1 MSDNLIVS
9 PSTLLFSVPVKR
21 NVFQSAMVVDQ
32 ESDCGCCKTPDSFSN
47 IISPSPA
54 PPSKVIA
61 LLAEK
66 VVNARSL
73 KFLTLGPPYAKPFL
87 TSTSRTV

>member
-9 PSTLLFSVPVKR
+9 PSTLLFSVPMKR
-21 NVFQSAMVVDQ
+21 KVFQSAIVVDQ

-47 IISPSPA
+47 NISPSPA

-61 LLAEK
+61 LLSAKAE
-66 VVNARSL
+66 NA
-73 KFLTLGPPYAKPFL
+73 
-87 TSTSRTV
+87 